1 MVKKSEKAEKQ
12 QNKKVEL
19 EESMKQKEAQEHPE
33 QEPAEEETEAE
44 EKEERKKEPTIE
56 EKLAELQDRYLRLS
70 AEYDNFRKRTLKEKI
85 DLQKRANENLLEA
98 ILPVADDFDRAMQS
112 VDEAKDIKAVKEGMK
127 LISGKFAAFL
137 NQQGV
142 KEIEA
147 VNKEFDTDLHE
158 AITKIPAPSKKLK
171 GKVVDV
177 IQKGYFLNDKVLRFS
192 KVVIGESDGKKRLLR
207 NTWRIQRG
215 RPGRDQESLPETG
228 ASVPSR

>member
-1 MVKKSEKAEKQ
+1 MAKKSEKAGTQHVKKEKVEELIKQEQAQEEEKQ
-12 QNKKVEL
+12 
-19 EESMKQKEAQEHPE
+19 EEVI
-33 QEPAEEETEAE
+33 EETGEE
-44 EKEERKKEPTIE
+44 EKEEPKKEPTAE

-85 DLQKRANENLLEA
+85 DMQKRANQNLLEA

-127 LISGKFAAFL
+127 LISGKFKGFL
-137 NQQGV
+137 NHQGV

-147 VNKEFDTDLHE
+147 VNKAFDTDLHE

-177 IQKGYFLNDKVLRFS
+177 IQKGYYLNDKVLRFS
-192 KVVIGESDGKKRLLR
+192 KVIIGE
-207 NTWRIQRG
+207 
-215 RPGRDQESLPETG
+215 
-228 ASVPSR
+228 

>member
-1 MVKKSEKAEKQ
+1 MVKKSEKADKQ
-12 QNKKVEL
+12 QNRKIEVEEPVKKDEAKKEL
-19 EESMKQKEAQEHPE
+19 EQ
-33 QEPAEEETEAE
+33 EETADEAEVE
-44 EKEERKKEPTIE
+44 EKEEPKKEPTAE

-85 DLQKRANENLLEA
+85 DLQKSANQNLLEA

-112 VDEAKDIKAVKEGMK
+112 VDDAKDIKAVKEGMK
-127 LISGKFAAFL
+127 LISGKFNGFL

-147 VNKEFDTDLHE
+147 VNKVFDTDLHE

-192 KVVIGESDGKKRLLR
+192 KVVIGE
-207 NTWRIQRG
+207 
-215 RPGRDQESLPETG
+215 
-228 ASVPSR
+228 

>member
-1 MVKKSEKAEKQ
+1 MTKKSEKADSQ
-12 QNKKVEL
+12 QNRKIEVEEPVKQEEAKKEL
-19 EESMKQKEAQEHPE
+19 DQ
-33 QEPAEEETEAE
+33 EETADEAEAE
-44 EKEERKKEPTIE
+44 EKEEPKKEPTAE

-85 DLQKRANENLLEA
+85 DLQKSANENLLEA

-112 VDEAKDIKAVKEGMK
+112 VDDAKDIKAVKEGMK
-127 LISGKFAAFL
+127 LISGKFNGFL

-147 VNKEFDTDLHE
+147 VKKEFDTDLHE

-192 KVVIGESDGKKRLLR
+192 KVVIGE
-207 NTWRIQRG
+207 
-215 RPGRDQESLPETG
+215 
-228 ASVPSR
+228 

>member
-12 QNKKVEL
+12 QDKQVEPDGTMQQGQDQEEL
-19 EESMKQKEAQEHPE
+19 EKKDTVD
-33 QEPAEEETEAE
+33 ETEAE
-44 EKEERKKEPTIE
+44 EKEEPKKELTAE

-85 DLQKRANENLLEA
+85 DLQKRANENLLQA

-112 VDEAKDIKAVKEGMK
+112 VDEAKDIEAVKEGMK

-142 KEIEA
+142 KEIKA

-177 IQKGYFLNDKVLRFS
+177 VQKGYFLNDKVLRFS
-192 KVVIGESDGKKRLLR
+192 KVVIGE
-207 NTWRIQRG
+207 
-215 RPGRDQESLPETG
+215 
-228 ASVPSR
+228 

>member
-1 MVKKSEKAEKQ
+1 MVKKSEKADKQ
-12 QNKKVEL
+12 HSRKIEVEEPIKQEEAKNEL
-19 EESMKQKEAQEHPE
+19 EQ
-33 QEPAEEETEAE
+33 EETADEAEAE
-44 EKEERKKEPTIE
+44 EKEEPKKEPTAE

-85 DLQKRANENLLEA
+85 DLQKSANENLLES

-112 VDEAKDIKAVKEGMK
+112 VDDAKDIKAVKEGMK
-127 LISGKFAAFL
+127 LISGKFNGFL
-137 NQQGV
+137 TQQGV

-147 VNKEFDTDLHE
+147 INKEFDTDLHE

-192 KVVIGESDGKKRLLR
+192 KVVIGE
-207 NTWRIQRG
+207 
-215 RPGRDQESLPETG
+215 
-228 ASVPSR
+228 